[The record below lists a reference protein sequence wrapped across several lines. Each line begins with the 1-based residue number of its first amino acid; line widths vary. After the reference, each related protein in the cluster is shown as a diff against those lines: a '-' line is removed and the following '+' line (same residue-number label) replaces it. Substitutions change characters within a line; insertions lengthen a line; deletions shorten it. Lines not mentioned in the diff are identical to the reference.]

1 MLFKH
6 KEEVTLK
13 PNAKQTQ
20 IKAKQIKANRTSC
33 TSPTINA
40 MRP

>member
-20 IKAKQIKANRTSC
+20 IKAKQIKANRHH
-33 TSPTINA
+33 A
-40 MRP
+40 HLQQ

>member
-20 IKAKQIKANRTSC
+20 IKAKQIKAKQIKANRHH
-33 TSPTINA
+33 A
-40 MRP
+40 HLQQ